1 MQQHENNETTCVKPK
16 PVATQCLYVKQ
27 LLHDELLALYHHATA
42 AGSQRPP
49 ELCGVWR
56 MIAAVMGFWRYSIT
70 PYNWLYYCLMAQ
82 QGSKPKAASRLQT
95 HCTQHNQQCLLF
107 RSLQHGSQLPFCL
120 GALLPYNLTCTGCL
134 QWSSLVGAALWAW
147 LLLALHSLCCRW
159 C

>member
-95 HCTQHNQQCLLF
+95 HCTQHNWLVNRACC
-107 RSLQHGSQLPFCL
+107 SDHCSMVVNCPFVW
-120 GALLPYNLTCTGCL
+120 G
-134 QWSSLVGAALWAW
+134 
-147 LLLALHSLCCRW
+147 HCCHTT
-159 C
+159 